1 MYVIQVASECA
12 PVAKVGGLA
21 DVVFGLSWELAIRG
35 NEVEIILPKYDCMRY
50 DHIWGLSPVYEDLW
64 VPWFGE
70 AIHCT
75 VLFGHVHGRK
85 CYFIDPHSED
95 RFFNRN
101 TFYGCHDDVIR
112 YAFFCKAA
120 LEFML
125 KSGKRPDVVHCHDWQ
140 TGLLPVMLADIY
152 QHNGL
157 DTQRVCYTIHNFKH
171 QGIFGHD
178 VLAATGLGRPEHY
191 YRPEQLR
198 DDNNPSVLNCMKGGI
213 VYSNF
218 ITTVSPNHAWEARF
232 TDQSHGL
239 GHALHVHQDKFGG
252 ILNGVDYS
260 TWNPEL
266 DGFIPSQYS
275 LETIEGKYGNKD
287 ALRDRLWLYKSEKP
301 IVSYVGR
308 LDDQKGLNLICHAAH
323 YALGRGAQFV
333 LLGSCSNH
341 EIFNQF
347 AQLRN
352 ELGQSVDCHI
362 ELGFNEELAHLIYAG
377 SDMMIVP
384 SAFEPCGLTQIIALR
399 YGTVPVVRSVG
410 GLTDT
415 VFDKDNSHVDLAQ
428 RNGYA
433 FDSYDNFG
441 IESALNRAIG
451 LFYDFPQDFRQ
462 LMINGMK
469 SDYSWNHPGIHY
481 SNVYEYI
488 RHK

>member
-1 MYVIQVASECA
+1 MYIIQVASECA

-35 NEVEIILPKYDCMRY
+35 NEVEIILPKYDCMRH
-50 DHIWGLSPVYEDLW
+50 DQIWGLTPCYEDLW
-64 VPWFGE
+64 VPWHGG
-70 AIHCT
+70 AVHCT
-75 VLFGHVHGRK
+75 VWFGLVHDRK
-85 CYFIDPHSED
+85 CYFIEPHSD
-95 RFFNRN
+95 DKFFNRN
-101 TFYGCHDDVIR
+101 TFYGCHDDVMR

-125 KSGKRPDVVHCHDWQ
+125 KSGKRPEVIHCHDWQ
-140 TGLLPVMLADIY
+140 TGLLPVMLAEVY

-157 DTQRVCYTIHNFKH
+157 WSQRVCYTIHNFKH
-171 QGIFGHD
+171 QGIFGSD
-178 VLAATGLGRPEHY
+178 ILAATGLGRPEHY
-191 YRPEQLR
+191 YRAEQLR
-198 DDNNPSVLNCMKGGI
+198 DDNNHSVLNCMKGGI

-232 TDQSHGL
+232 SEQSHGL
-239 GHALHVHQDKFGG
+239 GHTLHVHQGKFGG
-252 ILNGVDYS
+252 VLNGVDYN

-266 DGFIPSQYS
+266 DRFIPSHYCAD
-275 LETIEGKYGNKD
+275 TIENKYHNKD

-308 LDDQKGLNLICHAAH
+308 LDDQKGLNLIYHAAH
-323 YALGRGAQFV
+323 HALGRGAQFV

-341 EIFNQF
+341 AIFSQF
-347 AQLRN
+347 ARLRD

-362 ELGFNEELAHLIYAG
+362 ELGFNEELSHLIYAG

-415 VFDKDNSHVDLAQ
+415 VFDKDHSHEDLSR
-428 RNGYA
+428 RNGFT

-451 LFYDFPQDFRQ
+451 LFYDYPQDFRQ

-469 SDYSWNHPGIHY
+469 SDYSWNDPGMHY
-481 SNVYEYI
+481 SNIYEYI